1 MKAMTM
7 TLSVLTLALLLTN
20 PVHASDMDRIA
31 VAADGKTTA
40 AQVSAVAARSPYFLI
55 VDATGTLLE
64 AVDNP
69 YHDAAKRAGSA
80 VVPFLAQRSV
90 TVVVAGEFGKN
101 MVQAMKAGG
110 IAYVTFRGSV
120 DAAIKKVLEAGIQPP
135 Q

>member
-1 MKAMTM
+1 MKAMTV
-7 TLSVLTLALLLTN
+7 TLSVLTLALLLTS
-20 PVHASDMDRIA
+20 PVHASDKHRIA

-55 VDATGTLLE
+55 VDTTGTLLE

-80 VVPFLAQRSV
+80 VVAFLAQRSV

-101 MVQAMKAGG
+101 MIQAMKAGG
-110 IAYVTFRGSV
+110 IVYVAFRGSV
-120 DAAIKKVLEAGIQPP
+120 DAAIKKVLEAGMQPS

>member
-1 MKAMTM
+1 MKSMPM
-7 TLSVLTLALLLTN
+7 TLSVLTLVLLLTS
-20 PVHASDMDRIA
+20 PVQASDKDKIA

-55 VDATGTLLE
+55 VDTTGTVLE

-69 YHDAAKRAGSA
+69 YHDAAKRAGAA

-101 MVQAMKAGG
+101 MIQAMKAGG
-110 IAYVTFRGSV
+110 IAYVVFRGSV
-120 DAAIKKVLEAGIQPP
+120 DAAIKKVLEAGIQPS